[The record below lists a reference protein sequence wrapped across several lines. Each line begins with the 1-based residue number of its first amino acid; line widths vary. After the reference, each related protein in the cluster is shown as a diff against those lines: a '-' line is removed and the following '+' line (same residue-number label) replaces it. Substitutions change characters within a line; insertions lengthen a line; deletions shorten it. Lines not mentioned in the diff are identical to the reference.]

1 MKEFAASYGF
11 SLVTSSPHYP
21 QSNGLA
27 ERTIRTVKGLLS
39 NSPDPYLSLLSF
51 RATPIPWCSF
61 SPAQLLMGRQV
72 KTDIPTLK
80 KELIPQWSYI
90 SDFRERDK
98 EYKAKQKRDYDDR
111 HRTRPL
117 DPLLPDTP
125 VYIRTGN
132 DQTTGQIR
140 SHANTPRSYLVTT
153 SNGRE
158 LRRSRQHLT
167 PRSPVQ
173 TRTRSGV
180 TLRQPDQLKL

>member
-1 MKEFAASYGF
+1 M
-11 SLVTSSPHYP
+11 TSSPHYP

-72 KTDIPTLK
+72 KTCTDIPTLK

-98 EYKAKQKRDYDDR
+98 ECKAKEKRDYDNR

-117 DPLLPDTP
+117 ILYFQTLQCILELVMTKQLVRYALMQTP
-125 VYIRTGN
+125 QG
-132 DQTTGQIR
+132 
-140 SHANTPRSYLVTT
+140 
-153 SNGRE
+153 
-158 LRRSRQHLT
+158 LT
-167 PRSPVQ
+167 W
-173 TRTRSGV
+173 
-180 TLRQPDQLKL
+180 